1 MLPSAK
7 PGSNANLFRSLVV
20 MPIAIAPAPP
30 AVVIAISASPI
41 MVSISVYEPADAS
54 AVVIPASPVLNIL
67 CNAWCFDTSHGIC
80 ADRCGVCST
89 NKCECDAETTALR
102 KCLDHEASLS
112 SRRRILGVVERND
125 LSAAWFLLRSLDDH
139 FMRTV
144 SCWWSRFLWFG
155 SRALIRLAHVA
166 HHVRYDR
173 ASVRHACRH
182 PVGAT
187 GRQIIALTLAHPSP
201 YHSARS
207 GE

>member
-1 MLPSAK
+1 MPGASIPAMGFALTGAACAAPTNASATPRLQPSA
-7 PGSNANLFRSLVV
+7 SIL
-20 MPIAIAPAPP
+20 
-30 AVVIAISASPI
+30 I
-41 MVSISVYEPADAS
+41 MKQA
-54 AVVIPASPVLNIL
+54 
-67 CNAWCFDTSHGIC
+67 
-80 ADRCGVCST
+80 
-89 NKCECDAETTALR
+89 
-102 KCLDHEASLS
+102 LS

-155 SRALIRLAHVA
+155 SPALIRLAHVA

-201 YHSARS
+201 YHWARS